1 LGQIIRARRRQL
13 DLTQKEVAERI
24 KTSISFIGYLELGK
38 RRFSVRT
45 MARLAKVLNLD
56 ERGLLFLAQRRLDA
70 MLNRTLDS
78 PVLSSWERFKN
89 DDLLRRRH
97 SISDAE
103 MGMLSSVASLGEVPS
118 LREFIYVLNAI
129 RYVMRR

>member
-24 KTSISFIGYLELGK
+24 KTSVSFIGYLELGK

-56 ERGLLFLAQRRLDA
+56 ERELLFLAQRRVDA

-78 PVLSSWERFKN
+78 PVLSSWEQFKN
-89 DDLLRRRH
+89 DDLLRRRQ
-97 SISDAE
+97 
-103 MGMLSSVASLGEVPS
+103 ASLTQRWECCHPLRRWVKFPRHES
-118 LREFIYVLNAI
+118 LY
-129 RYVMRR
+129 MS

>member
-1 LGQIIRARRRQL
+1 
-13 DLTQKEVAERI
+13 
-24 KTSISFIGYLELGK
+24 
-38 RRFSVRT
+38 